1 MVSRGRERG
10 VGTERHYRSALEAE
24 EVHVDRRDVDEEEE
38 EVSQAKAERWKKAK
52 TLVDQLQ
59 ETKKTTRH

>member
-38 EVSQAKAERWKKAK
+38 VSQAKTEGWKKAK
-52 TLVDQLQ
+52 TLMDQLQ

>member
-1 MVSRGRERG
+1 M
-10 VGTERHYRSALEAE
+10 GTERHYRSALEAE

-38 EVSQAKAERWKKAK
+38 VSQAQTKRWKKAK

>member
-24 EVHVDRRDVDEEEE
+24 EVHVDRRDLEVEE
-38 EVSQAKAERWKKAK
+38 EVSQAQTKRWKKAK
-52 TLVDQLQ
+52 TLMGQLQ